1 MLTLLNQIKKEG
13 YSLDAGT
20 VEVVT
25 QVINNVGFPIV
36 VAIALFYQN
45 SVTNKKYAEL
55 LQNLTTII
63 NNNTDSIESLTREL
77 RG

>member
-1 MLTLLNQIKKEG
+1 M
-13 YSLDAGT
+13 DAGT
-20 VEVVT
+20 VETVT

-36 VAIALFYQN
+36 VAIALFWQSNVN
-45 SVTNKKYAEL
+45 SKKYAEL

-63 NNNTDSIESLTREL
+63 NNNTDSIESLAREL